1 MAFDE
6 LEMRCP
12 RLGGPVNFGYCRR
25 EGRNDQPCF
34 KILDCWWQRF
44 DVAAYLESRLPR
56 EVFEALRQH
65 RPQAKITSLIDLVTE
80 AQKNTGQR

>member
-1 MAFDE
+1 MAFDD

-25 EGRNDQPCF
+25 EGPDDQPCF

-56 EVFEALRQH
+56 EVSATLGRH
-65 RPQAKITSLIDLVTE
+65 RPQAKMGSLIDLIKE
-80 AQKNTGQR
+80 AQKNTGER